1 MSETTEITF
10 EAAYDEL
17 KAITDILNGTE
28 QVPVDQLVELL
39 GRGKGLEQALRAR
52 LNDIEQQV
60 EDIEAGKGVR
70 AYRIVSGE
78 EAREDHDPGR
88 PPPAAIGDELP
99 F

>member
-1 MSETTEITF
+1 MTEPTEITF

-70 AYRIVSGE
+70 AYKIVSGQDAGAPE
-78 EAREDHDPGR
+78 SV
-88 PPPAAIGDELP
+88 PPVGDELP

>member
-70 AYRIVSGE
+70 AYRIVSGDE
-78 EAREDHDPGR
+78 GQERDPS
-88 PPPAAIGDELP
+88 PEPPAAIGDELP